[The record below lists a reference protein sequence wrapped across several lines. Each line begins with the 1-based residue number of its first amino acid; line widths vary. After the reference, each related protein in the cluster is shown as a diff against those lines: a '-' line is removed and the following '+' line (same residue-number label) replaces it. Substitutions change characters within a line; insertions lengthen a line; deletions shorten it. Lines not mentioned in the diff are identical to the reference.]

1 MHVGGFSKNYIK
13 QMKLGRVIGRVVSTQ
28 KIESFQGVSLL
39 LVQPLD
45 EKLNSIGDAIVAMDT
60 IQCGVGML
68 IYFETS
74 KEAGRV
80 LETIM
85 NPSDASIMGIVDE
98 LFLEGKK

>member
-1 MHVGGFSKNYIK
+1 
-13 QMKLGRVIGRVVSTQ
+13 MKLGRVIGRVVSTQ
-28 KIESFQGVSLL
+28 KVESFEGVSLL

-45 EKLNSIGDAIVAMDT
+45 EKLNSVGDAIVAMDT
-60 IQCGVGML
+60 IQSGPGML

-80 LETIM
+80 LETTM

-98 LFLEGKK
+98 LYIDTKK